1 MASAPAGTAGPAAV
15 RTRPD
20 RCPGILRPWPADDG
34 LLVRLRLVAGNI
46 TVDALRGLVRV
57 AQTFGDGRI
66 HLTSRAN
73 LQLRGLPDDGT
84 GQLAAPVRQAIAETG
99 LLPAP
104 AHDLV
109 RNVMAS
115 PLTGIDGG
123 RTDLTGLAHDLDQGI
138 RASELLA
145 GLPGKFLFVLD
156 DGRGDLLGHWC
167 DLGLVALDE
176 HTAQLRVGDHW
187 GPVVGLSRA
196 VPELLVLA
204 ERFVAERGD
213 GPEAAWHV
221 DELAGPLAD
230 AHPADPRLP
239 EPAEPLPFGA
249 GDGWEHLAVGAD
261 GIDGEELLGLLA
273 GQSRVRVTPW
283 YGLVVGYGIV
293 TWEGSRA

>member
-1 MASAPAGTAGPAAV
+1 MASAPVGTAGPSAV

-34 LLVRLRLVAGNI
+34 LLVRLRLVAGNL
-46 TVDALRGLVRV
+46 TVDALTALVQV
-57 AQTFGDGRI
+57 AQSFGDGRI

-84 GQLAAPVRQAIAETG
+84 GHLTNPAHRAITDTG

-104 AHDLV
+104 THDLV

-123 RTDLTGLAHDLDQGI
+123 RTDLTALARDLDRGI
-138 RASELLA
+138 RASQSLA

-156 DGRGDLLGHWC
+156 DGRGDLMGHWC
-167 DLGLVALDE
+167 DLGLVALDD
-176 HTAQLRVGDHW
+176 HSVQLRVGDQYAA
-187 GPVVGLSRA
+187 VVELSRA
-196 VPELLVLA
+196 VPELLALA

-221 DELAGPLAD
+221 NELTSPLAD
-230 AHPADPRLP
+230 AQPADPRLP
-239 EPAEPLPFGA
+239 RPDEPLPFGA

-261 GIDGEELLGLLA
+261 GIAGEELLARLA
-273 GQSRVRVTPW
+273 GQARVRVTPW
-283 YGLVVGYGIV
+283 YGIVVWDGGQ
-293 TWEGSRA
+293 A